1 MENLNLDTQDKSTK
15 KVDFNLRNI
24 LPIPHFLTKTFVSL
38 KEFDPLSVGQAFYSA
53 MLAHDRRNKST
64 RIEELS
70 TEDDQEDD
78 ENEQKTDSSVD
89 KTFDETEPPK
99 TPPLANDD
107 TIENNQ
113 ENSADTEM
121 VTNAP
126 KVNKITS
133 SDFFP
138 DFAYIIQF
146 CYLCYKKKIPPIAY
160 SVASTPAIDRW
171 FNKISVL
178 QSQTSSIRAKRQNPT
193 LQSSPDSE
201 NSLASPDNKIS
212 KKDKYFI
219 HAMLKLHDTMDK
231 NYKEKSEKEPG
242 FARLE
247 EHRKNLI
254 LNASAL
260 PPYKNKAATATE
272 FYSTFLAKKS
282 QFKAKDMLVYQLHSE
297 KIAFNPSSSFTSN
310 LWNCEFFWLLPDT
323 PSGMSIFY
331 CPETKST
338 NVSDMEK
345 ERMLALADKVNV
357 SDVEKLSKQK
367 MYLPN
372 SIMDLIWMT
381 QNLYAVLK
389 LCFGELSHSAVF
401 LKNWADHM
409 YENRLMYTTLFS
421 SDPAFFAKVL
431 YAIDVALQ
439 KHWRS
444 CSANE
449 DRLSVNDRVLFMEEV
464 QESILDFSFS
474 RSIPKSIS
482 DKVHSL
488 SDNKDKDNNKDGK
501 FAGGAG
507 IGKGK
512 FKGKD
517 GKKEDVLHNTDKS
530 HPNWRIKEGENFS
543 KLFYSHQRE
552 CPKTKD
558 GKLICM
564 KFLIKGLCDTSCTRA
579 HSLTGEDA
587 KNFDEFVNWCRS
599 GGQKPVF

>member
-1 MENLNLDTQDKSTK
+1 LENLNLDTQENKSTK
-15 KVDFNLRNI
+15 KVDYNLRNI

-121 VTNAP
+121 VTNVP
-126 KVNKITS
+126 KENKITS

-178 QSQTSSIRAKRQNPT
+178 QSQTSSIRA
-193 LQSSPDSE
+193 
-201 NSLASPDNKIS
+201 
-212 KKDKYFI
+212 
-219 HAMLKLHDTMDK
+219 MLKLHDTMDK

-260 PPYKNKAATATE
+260 PPYKKKAATATE

-282 QFKAKDMLVYQLHSE
+282 QFKAKDMLVHQLHSE

-323 PSGMSIFY
+323 PSGVSIFY

-338 NVSDMEK
+338 NV
-345 ERMLALADKVNV
+345 L
-357 SDVEKLSKQK
+357 
-367 MYLPN
+367 
-372 SIMDLIWMT
+372 T
-381 QNLYAVLK
+381 
-389 LCFGELSHSAVF
+389 
-401 LKNWADHM
+401 
-409 YENRLMYTTLFS
+409 
-421 SDPAFFAKVL
+421 
-431 YAIDVALQ
+431 
-439 KHWRS
+439 WR
-444 CSANE
+444 
-449 DRLSVNDRVLFMEEV
+449 
-464 QESILDFSFS
+464 
-474 RSIPKSIS
+474 K
-482 DKVHSL
+482 
-488 SDNKDKDNNKDGK
+488 
-501 FAGGAG
+501 
-507 IGKGK
+507 KG
-512 FKGKD
+512 
-517 GKKEDVLHNTDKS
+517 
-530 HPNWRIKEGENFS
+530 
-543 KLFYSHQRE
+543 
-552 CPKTKD
+552 C
-558 GKLICM
+558 
-564 KFLIKGLCDTSCTRA
+564 
-579 HSLTGEDA
+579 
-587 KNFDEFVNWCRS
+587 
-599 GGQKPVF
+599 